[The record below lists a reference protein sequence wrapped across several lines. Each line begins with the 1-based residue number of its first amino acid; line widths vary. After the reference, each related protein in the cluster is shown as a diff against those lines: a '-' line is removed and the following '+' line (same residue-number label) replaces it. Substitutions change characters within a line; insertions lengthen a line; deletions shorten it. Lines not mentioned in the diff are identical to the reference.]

1 MRKRP
6 VRRAA
11 NAAFTF
17 GWTATQS
24 AHALGRIAAQAD
36 ADTLRGIERRWAKVL
51 LRAWGIRLSV
61 EGLERVPRG
70 QRLVIICNHQSY
82 IDVVALFSALPELPV
97 FLAKKELRNIPLFG
111 RAMES
116 IGHVFVDRQNRER
129 AHDAIDEVGRALR
142 PGLPV
147 VIFPEGTRASRAC
160 IQPFK
165 KGAFHLAKAAGT
177 PILVVGITGSVE
189 AWPRGTS
196 APVPGPVTLHVG
208 GLISASDVDALPLD
222 GLIDRARGE
231 MAELTGLPMAARA
244 DETAR

>member
-24 AHALGRIAAQAD
+24 AHALGESVIRND

-61 EGLERVPRG
+61 EGIERVPRG
-70 QRLVIICNHQSY
+70 ERLVILCNHQSY

-116 IGHVFVDRQNRER
+116 IGHVFVDRGHREK
-129 AHDAIDEVGRALR
+129 AHDAIEEVGRALR

-147 VIFPEGTRASRAC
+147 VIFPEGTRASRPA

-165 KGAFHLAKAAGT
+165 KGAFHLAKAAKT
-177 PILVVGITGSVE
+177 PILVLGITGSVE
-189 AWPRGTS
+189 AWPKGTS
-196 APVPGPVTLHVG
+196 APIPGPVTLHVG
-208 GLISASDVDALPLD
+208 PTIAASDVEALPLD
-222 GLIDRARGE
+222 ELIARARSE
-231 MAELTGLPMAARA
+231 MAELTRLPLSARA

>member
-1 MRKRP
+1 MS
-6 VRRAA
+6 
-11 NAAFTF
+11 
-17 GWTATQS
+17 QS
-24 AHALGRIAAQAD
+24 AHALGESAIRGD

-70 QRLVIICNHQSY
+70 ERLVIICNHQSY
-82 IDVVALFSALPELPV
+82 IDVVALFSSLPELPV

-116 IGHVFVDRQNRER
+116 IGHVFVDRGHRER

-147 VIFPEGTRASRAC
+147 VVFPEGTRAARPV

-165 KGAFHLAKAAGT
+165 KGAFHLAKAAQT

-189 AWPRGTS
+189 AWPKGTS
-196 APVPGPVTLHVG
+196 APVPGPVTLHIG
-208 GLISASDVDALPLD
+208 GAIPASDVQGLPLD
-222 GLIDRARGE
+222 DLITRARSE
-231 MAELTGLPMAARA
+231 MAALTGLPMSARA
-244 DETAR
+244 DDTARS